1 MIMTV
6 CDKCRKEI
14 GPFDWSPVR
23 FPYIK
28 IEKVFDM
35 TMSMTYNLC
44 QDCQEKFE
52 KWLESKDDLECMQ
65 P

>member
-1 MIMTV
+1 MMLAV
-6 CDKCRKEI
+6 CNRCGKVMKQ
-14 GPFDWSPVR
+14 FDWSPVR

-35 TMSMTYNLC
+35 TMTMTYNLC

-52 KWLESKDDLECMQ
+52 KWLEYKDDAE
-65 P
+65 

>member
-1 MIMTV
+1 MMLVV
-6 CDKCRKEI
+6 CDKCGKAMKQ
-14 GPFDWSPVR
+14 FDWSPVR

-35 TMSMTYNLC
+35 TMAMTYNLC

-52 KWLESKDDLECMQ
+52 KWLENKDDAE
-65 P
+65 